1 MSAAHGR
8 SLTFD
13 VHYRG
18 RSERRTVLVGET
30 VIAGWTGRDRA
41 RMNAHIAELAELGVA
56 PPLRT
61 PLFYRVASTRLTA
74 AAAIE
79 VCGGESSGEV
89 EFVVVNDAG
98 ELFVGVG
105 SDHTD
110 RRVERYD
117 ITTAKQMCDKPLAP
131 ALWAWPEVQPHWD
144 RLVLRSWIG
153 TGTARELYQEGAVS
167 ELLAPADLVVAARE
181 AGAALGPGSVMFCG
195 TLPAL
200 GGIRPARDF
209 ACELFDPV
217 YERRLTHAYSA
228 YALPPVD

>member
-1 MSAAHGR
+1 MTDGHGR

-13 VHYRG
+13 VHYRA
-18 RSERRTVLVGET
+18 RSERRTVVVRET

-41 RMNAHIAELAELGVA
+41 KMNAHIAELAELGVA
-56 PPLRT
+56 PPVRT
-61 PLFYRVASTRLTA
+61 PLFYRVSSTRLTG

-79 VCGGESSGEV
+79 VCGEASSGEV
-89 EFVVVNDAG
+89 EFVVLNDAG
-98 ELFVGVG
+98 EMFIGVG

-110 RRVERYD
+110 RRVESYD

-131 ALWAWPEVQPHWD
+131 ALWAWQDVRPHWE

-153 TGTARELYQEGAVS
+153 TGAARESYQEGSVG
-167 ELLAPADLVVAARE
+167 ELLAPADLVAAARA
-181 AGAALGPGSVMFCG
+181 AGAALGSGSVMFCG

-200 GGIRPARDF
+200 GGIRPAREF

-217 YERRLTHAYSA
+217 YQRRLTHAYVA
-228 YALPPVD
+228 CALPPVG